1 MVDTTKDQAMPNY
14 IQTTTYAMA
23 IGLGLLGASGIP
35 VQAQTASTTST
46 TTNSNSD
53 RAPNGSLEKYHGKLR
68 ASELTGANVYN
79 DQGTAI
85 GTVNDLLVDN
95 DGKIQNVVLS
105 VGGLLGVGTHYVSV
119 PFSEIQVQPSRSN
132 DTGMATANGVTGAN
146 GTTTTGTTNA
156 TMTPTTSAGTTTT
169 GMATD
174 TSSTHYFSVVLPGA
188 TKDSLTKMPEY
199 NYRS

>member
-1 MVDTTKDQAMPNY
+1 MRNY
-14 IQTTTYAMA
+14 IQTTTYAVA

-46 TTNSNSD
+46 TTSADSD

-79 DQGTAI
+79 DQGTVI
-85 GTVNDLLVDN
+85 GTVNDLLMGN

-119 PFSEIQVQPSRSN
+119 PFSQIQVQPSRST
-132 DTGMATANGVTGAN
+132 DTGVATTNGVTGPNGSATTGSTN
-146 GTTTTGTTNA
+146 ATATPATSTGTTTTETT
-156 TMTPTTSAGTTTT
+156 
-169 GMATD
+169 TD
-174 TSSTHYFSVVLPGA
+174 TSAKHYFSVVLPGA

>member
-1 MVDTTKDQAMPNY
+1 MKDREMPKH
-14 IQTTTYAMA
+14 IQTSAYAVA
-23 IGLGLLGASGIP
+23 IGLGLLGVSGLPI
-35 VQAQTASTTST
+35 QAQTTNTTSATTST
-46 TTNSNSD
+46 NSD

-79 DQGTAI
+79 DHGTAL
-85 GTVNDLLVDN
+85 GTVNDLLVGN

-119 PFSEIQVQPSRSN
+119 PFSQIQVEPSHSGGTDSTATNGMTGTNGTMTTGTPNATVTPATSTGARG
-132 DTGMATANGVTGAN
+132 TGMATN
-146 GTTTTGTTNA
+146 
-156 TMTPTTSAGTTTT
+156 
-169 GMATD
+169 
-174 TSSTHYFSVVLPGA
+174 TSSMQYFSIVLPGA